1 MARVDPITTEEDM
14 QAAPLRALTRAGHVH
29 TLHCFKNRAALQTSC
44 WTSLSVPCQPQAHQM
59 LNAGLAVPF
68 SVSQVA
74 LFPGL
79 LPNIQKLLKSF

>member
-59 LNAGLAVPF
+59 LNAGLVGCVIF
-68 SVSQVA
+68 CESGCS
-74 LFPGL
+74 FPWTA
-79 LPNIQKLLKSF
+79 S